1 MSTTTTNST
10 IDDKKEDQKTAISSN
25 YAENVKNF
33 VTSVVST
40 VIHMAVYFSVSGLIL
55 YDCKLAQSNILP
67 TDMHCKPYT
76 EGKPTITPIN
86 ANIFSPFKEPN
97 LSMKISF
104 PYDKYNSSNKI
115 LDTFTEYKNAPDS
128 NFLANYFI
136 SIFEALININYSLF
150 NGSLSMLNE
159 TLPEFMLVLVGPIIF
174 VLLMIVAF
182 FQGYVYLIYLWLVN
196 LTWFFKINTNE
207 TGVGKP
213 VWDDTEETLLP
224 TCLAIAFVF
233 ILFMAMPLLAIL
245 VIITILWTAF
255 SLMAYKATLNGKRVS
270 SSAVVLDVF
279 KYYKLLIGGLFSLV
293 VISKAFSQLGPVSG
307 VVAFCVFLMIYY
319 GVIATDIFNPI
330 KQDHLSPATT
340 YEQADKF
347 CKFIPTPHPKSTKE
361 KENKWSFFGGG
372 KEKDCNC
379 SITKQLKFIN
389 KLISK

>member
-1 MSTTTTNST
+1 MSTTNTNST
-10 IDDKKEDQKTAISSN
+10 IDDKKEDQKSAISGNFS
-25 YAENVKNF
+25 ENVKNF
-33 VTSVVST
+33 VTSVVYT
-40 VIHMAVYFSVSGLIL
+40 VIHMVVYFSVSGLIL

-76 EGKPTITPIN
+76 EGKPTITQIN
-86 ANIFSPFKEPN
+86 ANIFSPFNQPN

-104 PYDKYNSSNKI
+104 PYDKYNASNKI
-115 LDTFTEYKNAPDS
+115 LDTFTEYKNSPDS

-136 SIFEALININYSLF
+136 SIFESLINVNYSLF

-159 TLPEFMLVLVGPIIF
+159 IFPEFMLVLFGPIIF
-174 VLLMIVAF
+174 VLLMILAF

-196 LTWFFKINTNE
+196 LSWFFKTNTNE
-207 TGVGKP
+207 TGAGKP
-213 VWDDTEETLLP
+213 VWEDTESNILP
-224 TCLAIAFVF
+224 ACLAIAFVF
-233 ILFMAMPLLAIL
+233 ILFMAMPLLAII

-279 KYYKLLIGGLFSLV
+279 KYYKLLIGGLFSLI
-293 VISKAFSQLGPVSG
+293 VISKAFSQLGTVSG
-307 VVAFCVFLMIYY
+307 VVAVCVFLMIYF
-319 GVIATDIFNPI
+319 GVISNDIFNPI
-330 KQDHLSPATT
+330 KQDHLTPATT
-340 YEQADKF
+340 YEQADKS
-347 CKFIPTPHPKSTKE
+347 CKFIPTSNYKSTKE
-361 KENKWSFFGGG
+361 KENKWLFFGGG